1 MFKIGSLEKLMHEL
15 NRLPGVGPKT
25 AQRLAYHILRTP
37 DFSEK
42 LQSALQQVQENVH
55 LCAQCFS
62 YTDEEFLCRFCND
75 VHRRDDI
82 LCIVEEPSD
91 ILRIESSGV
100 FRGRYHVLHGAISP
114 LDNIGPQ
121 NLRISEL
128 LERIECGLEEKPAP
142 YLSKQVN
149 SGSTVDRHTGEVT
162 SNEPSHESSLGSSRR
177 ASGQSSSQPYGRFSG
192 ETDDQ
197 FSQALSGGGSTES
210 TSAVQEMMTKP
221 APKISEIIL
230 ALDPDLEGDTT
241 VLYLAKVLGNKQVK
255 ITRIASG
262 VPLGSDIDY
271 VDDRTL
277 GRALENR
284 VEL

>member
-1 MFKIGSLEKLMHEL
+1 MFKITSLEKLIHEL

-37 DFSEK
+37 DLSDRLQEALK
-42 LQSALQQVQENVH
+42 LVQENVH
-55 LCAQCFS
+55 LCSRCFS
-62 YTDEEFLCRFCND
+62 YTDEPELCRYCSD
-75 VHRRDDI
+75 TSRRDDLI
-82 LCIVEEPSD
+82 CVVEEPSD
-91 ILRIESSGV
+91 ILRIESSGA

-114 LDNIGPQ
+114 LDSIGPQ
-121 NLRISEL
+121 DLKIQEL
-128 LERIECGLEEKPAP
+128 MERIDAGLAHD
-142 YLSKQVN
+142 
-149 SGSTVDRHTGEVT
+149 G
-162 SNEPSHESSLGSSRR
+162 
-177 ASGQSSSQPYGRFSG
+177 A
-192 ETDDQ
+192 
-197 FSQALSGGGSTES
+197 A
-210 TSAVQEMMTKP
+210 
-221 APKISEIIL
+221 APKPKVNEVIL

-241 VLYLAKVLGNKQVK
+241 VLYLAKALAPKHVK